1 MYYKEFMIEQFAD
14 DLGNEYK
21 KAYGHL
27 APECGEFVKWM
38 GRFAIE
44 HIANSD
50 MLYHDV
56 EHTMLVTLVGQEIVL
71 GKHLKE
77 GGVKPQ
83 DWMHFMTALLCH
95 DMGYVRGTC
104 RGDVDGF
111 YATGIGDEK
120 VELPAGCT
128 DAALTPYHVDRSK
141 LFVSERFSGSML
153 VEFDASRVCSY
164 IELTRF
170 PPPKDPAYDDTRGF
184 AGLLRAADFI
194 GQLGDP
200 DYLRKIPALFYEF
213 EQIGSNEKIGYK
225 TPGDMRAGY
234 AGFFWNVV
242 HPYIRDAIKYLRVTQ
257 KGKAWVDRLHAH
269 VFEVE
274 HFD

>member
-1 MYYKEFMIEQFAD
+1 MYYKEFMFEQFAV
-14 DLGNEYK
+14 DLGNDYK

-44 HIANSD
+44 QIANSD

-56 EHTMLVTLVGQEIVL
+56 EHTMLVTLVGQQILL

-95 DMGYVRGTC
+95 DIGYVRGAC

-120 VELPAGCT
+120 IELPAGCT

-141 LFVSERFSGSML
+141 LFVAERFSGSML
-153 VEFDASRVCSY
+153 VEFDAGRVCSY

-170 PPPKDPAYDDTRGF
+170 PPPKDPAYNDTKGF

-242 HPYIRDAIKYLRVTQ
+242 HPYIGDAIKYLRLTQ
-257 KGKAWVDRLHAH
+257 KGKAWVDRLHDH
-269 VFEVE
+269 VCEVE
-274 HFD
+274 HF